1 MQLSS
6 REFRSGEEEIKREIL
21 EISRERQCLIFNMVI
36 IVMAPFMIADLLIVL
51 CQTISHEL
59 LNIYLIFS
67 VEDF

>member
-36 IVMAPFMIADLLIVL
+36 IVMAPFMTADLFMVL

-59 LNIYLIFS
+59 LHIYLS

>member
-6 REFRSGEEEIKREIL
+6 REFRYGEEEIKREIL

>member
-21 EISRERQCLIFNMVI
+21 EISRKRQCLIFNMVI
-36 IVMAPFMIADLLIVL
+36 IVMAPFMIADLFIVL

-59 LNIYLIFS
+59 LHIYLS
-67 VEDF
+67 VEGF